1 MLFLYNNSE
10 QNILKNTFN
19 ILLAI
24 SVIILQSCRFD
35 KDKSDNE
42 RQKVK
47 LSAPIIRLDSLLFAS
62 KNEAEVFKL
71 LENNKIISESY
82 FETPSQNFPE
92 LAKKLFE
99 FIQNP
104 TLGQFYNET
113 INNTTGIKINYLQ
126 NAINQAFSNIKV
138 TYPNFKAP
146 KVYTFFTGFAGKD
159 IQVTDSAIVIG
170 LEYFAGKNA
179 KYRPQV
185 YDYQLKKYQKEYIV
199 PSILNQLAIKKA
211 KIDPL
216 DKSLL
221 ADMLFYG
228 KCYQF
233 TKMMIPNVADS
244 LIIGY
249 SQKELD
255 ATEVSQEMVWAHM
268 VDQKLLYETSPFKKA
283 KYLEERPNT
292 QEISPD
298 CPGMIGRWLGW
309 KIVKKY
315 LENNSEQ
322 SLISLLQNPKAQDI
336 FEKSK
341 YKGKGDLN

>member
-1 MLFLYNNSE
+1 MKNIV
-10 QNILKNTFN
+10 NILV
-19 ILLAI
+19 ILSITL
-24 SVIILQSCRFD
+24 LQSCRFD
-35 KDKSDNE
+35 KENNNSE
-42 RQKVK
+42 LVK
-47 LSAPIIRLDSLLFAS
+47 GLASSPIIRLDSLLFAA
-62 KNEAEVFKL
+62 KNDAEVLKL
-71 LENNKIISESY
+71 LENNKAISETY
-82 FETPSQNFPE
+82 FDTPTQNLPE
-92 LAKKLFE
+92 LAKKLSE

-104 TLGQFYNET
+104 ALVQFYKET
-113 INNTTGIKINYLQ
+113 INNSSGIKIDSLQ
-126 NAINQAFSNIKV
+126 NAINEAFINIKAI
-138 TYPNFKAP
+138 YPNFKAP
-146 KVYTFFTGFAGKD
+146 KVYTLFTGFAGKD
-159 IQVTDSAIVIG
+159 IQVNDSSVVIG
-170 LEYFAGKNA
+170 LEYFAGKKA

-185 YDYQLKKYQKEYIV
+185 YDYQLNKYQKEYIL

-211 KIDPL
+211 AIDPS

-233 TKMMIPNVADS
+233 TKTMIPNVADS

-255 ATEVSQEMVWAHM
+255 ATEISQEMVWAHM
-268 VDQKLLYETSPFKKA
+268 IDQKLLYESSPFKKA

-315 LENNSEQ
+315 MENNSEQ
-322 SLISLLQNPKAQDI
+322 TLKSLLENQRAQDI

-341 YKGKGDLN
+341 YKGKADLD